1 MIATLSF
8 LVGYKIN
15 SNNNC
20 REGFSKTFNINSKGD
35 ELVNKKENQ
44 SEEYPVPECDYIGG
58 GCPEYKMFD
67 VDEDGRSESIVL
79 EKVGMSQFGG
89 RVFVIDEGK
98 VTFVSES
105 QMFIGVRPIKLEE
118 NDETNR
124 NGFIIFYSKVPNANS
139 KNDIEWAWYKYEN
152 GEYILDK
159 ITSAGEE

>member
-1 MIATLSF
+1 MIKKILLNLLIICVGL
-8 LVGYKIN
+8 LVGYKSGLNKANKIN
-15 SNNNC
+15 
-20 REGFSKTFNINSKGD
+20 EDYKKTIIN
-35 ELVNKKENQ
+35 ETLENY
-44 SEEYPVPECDYIGG
+44 SIPECDYIGG